1 MTGDFFLTNW
11 FLEAMRWIYSLTCAI
26 SESGFG
32 NVFLTILI
40 STILLRALT
49 IFSDIKTRKSSAK
62 MAEVQPEIQ
71 RLQKKYAND
80 PRRFQAEQTKLMKEK
95 GVSMWGSCLPMLITM
110 PLFFCFIAAFR
121 YWGYEMN
128 LRLLVDEN
136 AMELFKSFKFLWI
149 NNIWQPDNGLTPVLA
164 NGASFLATPQLSN
177 LLYLQEPGVGEKL
190 VEMGLAVTKVYQG
203 GVSYQLLSN
212 DAAIAIYDAAIQPF
226 LDVYKGY
233 NNGWFVMSIL
243 AGGTNFRE
251 LGGYEADEGKHVKW
265 GQIWRGIPT
274 CKLTGEADRAKL
286 DALGLRLILDLR
298 STEEARREPDYV
310 PDGARLVQICGLCAE
325 DGREISFAPDDIDAL
340 MKGRKE
346 TPDGSFFVQT
356 MYERMLFG
364 NKAFKELFRAL
375 EAGETPI
382 LFHCSA
388 GKDRTGVAAMLILL
402 ALGASD
408 ETICADYLQTNLC
421 RKAEIEARM
430 AAHADEIAKDPR
442 RENFHR
448 SAAGVSPEA
457 APFVLRTI
465 RAKYGNAENYL
476 EKEYGLTPA
485 RLMRL
490 RRMYLE

>member
-80 PRRFQAEQTKLMKEK
+80 PRSFQAEQTKLMKEK

-203 GVSYQLLSN
+203 GVSYQILSN
-212 DAAIAIYDAAIQPF
+212 ETAIAIYDAAIQPF

-243 AGGTNFRE
+243 AGGTNFLSAWLMTKNTPAANE
-251 LGGYEADEGKHVKW
+251 EAAKSTKW
-265 GQIWRGIPT
+265 MNYLFPIMSFIFCLNYNAAFAIYWT
-274 CKLTGEADRAKL
+274 LTSVIMIIVN
-286 DALGLRLILDLR
+286 LILNKKFPK
-298 STEEARREPDYV
+298 TEPV
-310 PDGARLVQICGLCAE
+310 KE
-325 DGREISFAPDDIDAL
+325 D
-340 MKGRKE
+340 
-346 TPDGSFFVQT
+346 
-356 MYERMLFG
+356 
-364 NKAFKELFRAL
+364 
-375 EAGETPI
+375 
-382 LFHCSA
+382 
-388 GKDRTGVAAMLILL
+388 
-402 ALGASD
+402 
-408 ETICADYLQTNLC
+408 AD
-421 RKAEIEARM
+421 K
-430 AAHADEIAKDPR
+430 
-442 RENFHR
+442 
-448 SAAGVSPEA
+448 
-457 APFVLRTI
+457 
-465 RAKYGNAENYL
+465 
-476 EKEYGLTPA
+476 
-485 RLMRL
+485 
-490 RRMYLE
+490 

>member
-149 NNIWQPDNGLTPVLA
+149 NNIWQPDNGLVPVLA

-243 AGGTNFRE
+243 AGGTNFLSAWLMTKNTPAANE
-251 LGGYEADEGKHVKW
+251 EAAKSTKW
-265 GQIWRGIPT
+265 MNYLFPVMSFIFCLNYNAAFAIYWT
-274 CKLTGEADRAKL
+274 LTSVIMIIVN
-286 DALGLRLILDLR
+286 LILNKKFPR
-298 STEEARREPDYV
+298 TEPAK
-310 PDGARLVQICGLCAE
+310 E
-325 DGREISFAPDDIDAL
+325 DA
-340 MKGRKE
+340 
-346 TPDGSFFVQT
+346 
-356 MYERMLFG
+356 
-364 NKAFKELFRAL
+364 NK
-375 EAGETPI
+375 
-382 LFHCSA
+382 
-388 GKDRTGVAAMLILL
+388 
-402 ALGASD
+402 
-408 ETICADYLQTNLC
+408 
-421 RKAEIEARM
+421 
-430 AAHADEIAKDPR
+430 
-442 RENFHR
+442 
-448 SAAGVSPEA
+448 
-457 APFVLRTI
+457 
-465 RAKYGNAENYL
+465 
-476 EKEYGLTPA
+476 
-485 RLMRL
+485 
-490 RRMYLE
+490 

>member
-32 NVFLTILI
+32 NVFLTLLI

-233 NNGWFVMSIL
+233 NNGWFIMSIL
-243 AGGTNFRE
+243 AGGTNFLSAWLMTKNTPAANE
-251 LGGYEADEGKHVKW
+251 EAAKSTKW
-265 GQIWRGIPT
+265 MNYLFPVMSFIFCLNYNAAFAIYWT
-274 CKLTGEADRAKL
+274 LTSVIMIIVN
-286 DALGLRLILDLR
+286 LILNKKFPR
-298 STEEARREPDYV
+298 TEPAK
-310 PDGARLVQICGLCAE
+310 E
-325 DGREISFAPDDIDAL
+325 D
-340 MKGRKE
+340 
-346 TPDGSFFVQT
+346 
-356 MYERMLFG
+356 
-364 NKAFKELFRAL
+364 
-375 EAGETPI
+375 
-382 LFHCSA
+382 
-388 GKDRTGVAAMLILL
+388 
-402 ALGASD
+402 
-408 ETICADYLQTNLC
+408 AD
-421 RKAEIEARM
+421 K
-430 AAHADEIAKDPR
+430 
-442 RENFHR
+442 
-448 SAAGVSPEA
+448 
-457 APFVLRTI
+457 
-465 RAKYGNAENYL
+465 
-476 EKEYGLTPA
+476 
-485 RLMRL
+485 
-490 RRMYLE
+490 

>member
-1 MTGDFFLTNW
+1 
-11 FLEAMRWIYSLTCAI
+11 MRWIYSLTCAI

-233 NNGWFVMSIL
+233 NNGWFIMSIL
-243 AGGTNFRE
+243 AGGTNFLSAWLMTKNTPAANE
-251 LGGYEADEGKHVKW
+251 EAAKSTKW
-265 GQIWRGIPT
+265 MNYLFPVMSFIFCLNYNAAFAIYWT
-274 CKLTGEADRAKL
+274 LTSVIMIIVN
-286 DALGLRLILDLR
+286 LILNKKFPR
-298 STEEARREPDYV
+298 TEPAK
-310 PDGARLVQICGLCAE
+310 E
-325 DGREISFAPDDIDAL
+325 DA
-340 MKGRKE
+340 
-346 TPDGSFFVQT
+346 
-356 MYERMLFG
+356 
-364 NKAFKELFRAL
+364 NK
-375 EAGETPI
+375 
-382 LFHCSA
+382 
-388 GKDRTGVAAMLILL
+388 
-402 ALGASD
+402 
-408 ETICADYLQTNLC
+408 
-421 RKAEIEARM
+421 
-430 AAHADEIAKDPR
+430 
-442 RENFHR
+442 
-448 SAAGVSPEA
+448 
-457 APFVLRTI
+457 
-465 RAKYGNAENYL
+465 
-476 EKEYGLTPA
+476 
-485 RLMRL
+485 
-490 RRMYLE
+490 

>member
-203 GVSYQLLSN
+203 GVSYQILSN

-233 NNGWFVMSIL
+233 NNGWFIMSIL
-243 AGGTNFRE
+243 AGGTNFLSAWLMTKNPPAANE
-251 LGGYEADEGKHVKW
+251 EAAKSTKW
-265 GQIWRGIPT
+265 MNYLFPVMSFIFCLNYNAAFAIYWT
-274 CKLTGEADRAKL
+274 LTSVIMIIVN
-286 DALGLRLILDLR
+286 LILNKKFPR
-298 STEEARREPDYV
+298 TEPAKE
-310 PDGARLVQICGLCAE
+310 GA
-325 DGREISFAPDDIDAL
+325 D
-340 MKGRKE
+340 K
-346 TPDGSFFVQT
+346 
-356 MYERMLFG
+356 
-364 NKAFKELFRAL
+364 
-375 EAGETPI
+375 
-382 LFHCSA
+382 
-388 GKDRTGVAAMLILL
+388 
-402 ALGASD
+402 
-408 ETICADYLQTNLC
+408 
-421 RKAEIEARM
+421 
-430 AAHADEIAKDPR
+430 
-442 RENFHR
+442 
-448 SAAGVSPEA
+448 
-457 APFVLRTI
+457 
-465 RAKYGNAENYL
+465 
-476 EKEYGLTPA
+476 
-485 RLMRL
+485 
-490 RRMYLE
+490 

>member
-203 GVSYQLLSN
+203 GVSYQILSN

-233 NNGWFVMSIL
+233 NNGWFIMSIL
-243 AGGTNFRE
+243 AGGTNFLSAWLMTKNTPAANE
-251 LGGYEADEGKHVKW
+251 EAAKSTKW
-265 GQIWRGIPT
+265 MNYLFPIMSFIFCLNYNAAFAIYWT
-274 CKLTGEADRAKL
+274 LTSVIMIIVN
-286 DALGLRLILDLR
+286 LIL
-298 STEEARREPDYV
+298 
-310 PDGARLVQICGLCAE
+310 
-325 DGREISFAPDDIDAL
+325 
-340 MKGRKE
+340 
-346 TPDGSFFVQT
+346 
-356 MYERMLFG
+356 
-364 NKAFKELFRAL
+364 NKKF
-375 EAGETPI
+375 
-382 LFHCSA
+382 
-388 GKDRTGVAAMLILL
+388 
-402 ALGASD
+402 
-408 ETICADYLQTNLC
+408 
-421 RKAEIEARM
+421 
-430 AAHADEIAKDPR
+430 
-442 RENFHR
+442 
-448 SAAGVSPEA
+448 
-457 APFVLRTI
+457 LRTEP
-465 RAKYGNAENYL
+465 AKEDAN
-476 EKEYGLTPA
+476 K
-485 RLMRL
+485 
-490 RRMYLE
+490 

>member
-80 PRRFQAEQTKLMKEK
+80 PRRFQTEQTKLMKEK

-212 DAAIAIYDAAIQPF
+212 ETAIAIYDAAIQPF

-233 NNGWFVMSIL
+233 NNGWFIMSIL
-243 AGGTNFRE
+243 AGGTNFLSAWLMTKNTPAANE
-251 LGGYEADEGKHVKW
+251 EAAKSTKW
-265 GQIWRGIPT
+265 MNYLFPVMSFIFCLNYNAAFAIYWT
-274 CKLTGEADRAKL
+274 LTSVIMIIVN
-286 DALGLRLILDLR
+286 LILNKKFPR
-298 STEEARREPDYV
+298 TEPAK
-310 PDGARLVQICGLCAE
+310 E
-325 DGREISFAPDDIDAL
+325 D
-340 MKGRKE
+340 
-346 TPDGSFFVQT
+346 
-356 MYERMLFG
+356 
-364 NKAFKELFRAL
+364 
-375 EAGETPI
+375 
-382 LFHCSA
+382 
-388 GKDRTGVAAMLILL
+388 
-402 ALGASD
+402 
-408 ETICADYLQTNLC
+408 AD
-421 RKAEIEARM
+421 K
-430 AAHADEIAKDPR
+430 
-442 RENFHR
+442 
-448 SAAGVSPEA
+448 
-457 APFVLRTI
+457 
-465 RAKYGNAENYL
+465 
-476 EKEYGLTPA
+476 
-485 RLMRL
+485 
-490 RRMYLE
+490 

>member
-203 GVSYQLLSN
+203 SVSYQLLSN

-233 NNGWFVMSIL
+233 NNGWFIMSIL
-243 AGGTNFRE
+243 AGGTNFLSAWLMTKNTPAANE
-251 LGGYEADEGKHVKW
+251 EAAKSTKW
-265 GQIWRGIPT
+265 MNYLFPVMSFIFCLNYNAAFAIYWT
-274 CKLTGEADRAKL
+274 LTSAIMIIVN
-286 DALGLRLILDLR
+286 LILNKKFPR
-298 STEEARREPDYV
+298 TEPAK
-310 PDGARLVQICGLCAE
+310 E
-325 DGREISFAPDDIDAL
+325 D
-340 MKGRKE
+340 
-346 TPDGSFFVQT
+346 
-356 MYERMLFG
+356 
-364 NKAFKELFRAL
+364 
-375 EAGETPI
+375 
-382 LFHCSA
+382 
-388 GKDRTGVAAMLILL
+388 
-402 ALGASD
+402 
-408 ETICADYLQTNLC
+408 AD
-421 RKAEIEARM
+421 K
-430 AAHADEIAKDPR
+430 
-442 RENFHR
+442 
-448 SAAGVSPEA
+448 
-457 APFVLRTI
+457 
-465 RAKYGNAENYL
+465 
-476 EKEYGLTPA
+476 
-485 RLMRL
+485 
-490 RRMYLE
+490 

>member
-80 PRRFQAEQTKLMKEK
+80 PRRFQAEQTKHMKEK
-95 GVSMWGSCLPMLITM
+95 GVGMWGSCLPMLIPM

-203 GVSYQLLSN
+203 GVSYQILSN

-233 NNGWFVMSIL
+233 NNGWFIMSIL
-243 AGGTNFRE
+243 AGGTNFLSAWLMTKNTPAANE
-251 LGGYEADEGKHVKW
+251 EAAKSTKW
-265 GQIWRGIPT
+265 MNYLFPVMSFIFCLNYNAAFAIYWT
-274 CKLTGEADRAKL
+274 LTSVIMIIVN
-286 DALGLRLILDLR
+286 LILNKKFPR
-298 STEEARREPDYV
+298 TEPAK
-310 PDGARLVQICGLCAE
+310 E
-325 DGREISFAPDDIDAL
+325 DA
-340 MKGRKE
+340 
-346 TPDGSFFVQT
+346 
-356 MYERMLFG
+356 
-364 NKAFKELFRAL
+364 NK
-375 EAGETPI
+375 
-382 LFHCSA
+382 
-388 GKDRTGVAAMLILL
+388 
-402 ALGASD
+402 
-408 ETICADYLQTNLC
+408 
-421 RKAEIEARM
+421 
-430 AAHADEIAKDPR
+430 
-442 RENFHR
+442 
-448 SAAGVSPEA
+448 
-457 APFVLRTI
+457 
-465 RAKYGNAENYL
+465 
-476 EKEYGLTPA
+476 
-485 RLMRL
+485 
-490 RRMYLE
+490 

>member
-190 VEMGLAVTKVYQG
+190 VEMGLVVTKVYQG
-203 GVSYQLLSN
+203 GVSYQILSN
-212 DAAIAIYDAAIQPF
+212 ETAIAIYDAAIQPF

-243 AGGTNFRE
+243 AGGTNFLSAWLMTKNTPAANE
-251 LGGYEADEGKHVKW
+251 EAAKSTKW
-265 GQIWRGIPT
+265 MNYLFPIMSFIFCLNYNAAFAIYWT
-274 CKLTGEADRAKL
+274 LTSVIMIIVN
-286 DALGLRLILDLR
+286 LILNKKFPK
-298 STEEARREPDYV
+298 TEPV
-310 PDGARLVQICGLCAE
+310 KE
-325 DGREISFAPDDIDAL
+325 D
-340 MKGRKE
+340 
-346 TPDGSFFVQT
+346 
-356 MYERMLFG
+356 
-364 NKAFKELFRAL
+364 
-375 EAGETPI
+375 
-382 LFHCSA
+382 
-388 GKDRTGVAAMLILL
+388 
-402 ALGASD
+402 
-408 ETICADYLQTNLC
+408 AD
-421 RKAEIEARM
+421 K
-430 AAHADEIAKDPR
+430 
-442 RENFHR
+442 
-448 SAAGVSPEA
+448 
-457 APFVLRTI
+457 
-465 RAKYGNAENYL
+465 
-476 EKEYGLTPA
+476 
-485 RLMRL
+485 
-490 RRMYLE
+490 

>member
-11 FLEAMRWIYSLTCAI
+11 FLEAMRWIYSLTCSI
-26 SESGFG
+26 SASGFG

-164 NGASFLATPQLSN
+164 NGASFLATPNLSN

-233 NNGWFVMSIL
+233 NNGWFILSIL
-243 AGGTNFRE
+243 AGGTNFLSAWLMTKNTPAANE
-251 LGGYEADEGKHVKW
+251 EAAKSTKW
-265 GQIWRGIPT
+265 MNYLFPIMSFIFCLNYNAAFAIYWT
-274 CKLTGEADRAKL
+274 LTSVIMIIVN
-286 DALGLRLILDLR
+286 LILNKKFPR
-298 STEEARREPDYV
+298 TEPAKE
-310 PDGARLVQICGLCAE
+310 GA
-325 DGREISFAPDDIDAL
+325 D
-340 MKGRKE
+340 K
-346 TPDGSFFVQT
+346 
-356 MYERMLFG
+356 
-364 NKAFKELFRAL
+364 
-375 EAGETPI
+375 
-382 LFHCSA
+382 
-388 GKDRTGVAAMLILL
+388 
-402 ALGASD
+402 
-408 ETICADYLQTNLC
+408 
-421 RKAEIEARM
+421 
-430 AAHADEIAKDPR
+430 
-442 RENFHR
+442 
-448 SAAGVSPEA
+448 
-457 APFVLRTI
+457 
-465 RAKYGNAENYL
+465 
-476 EKEYGLTPA
+476 
-485 RLMRL
+485 
-490 RRMYLE
+490 

>member
-149 NNIWQPDNGLTPVLA
+149 NNIWQPDNGLVPVLA

-203 GVSYQLLSN
+203 GVSYQILSN

-233 NNGWFVMSIL
+233 NNGWFIMSIL
-243 AGGTNFRE
+243 AGGTNFLSAWLMTKNTPAANE
-251 LGGYEADEGKHVKW
+251 EAAKSTKW
-265 GQIWRGIPT
+265 MNYLFPIMSFIFCLNYNAAFAIYWT
-274 CKLTGEADRAKL
+274 LTSVIMIIVN
-286 DALGLRLILDLR
+286 LILNKKFPR
-298 STEEARREPDYV
+298 TEPAK
-310 PDGARLVQICGLCAE
+310 E
-325 DGREISFAPDDIDAL
+325 D
-340 MKGRKE
+340 
-346 TPDGSFFVQT
+346 
-356 MYERMLFG
+356 
-364 NKAFKELFRAL
+364 
-375 EAGETPI
+375 
-382 LFHCSA
+382 
-388 GKDRTGVAAMLILL
+388 
-402 ALGASD
+402 
-408 ETICADYLQTNLC
+408 AD
-421 RKAEIEARM
+421 K
-430 AAHADEIAKDPR
+430 
-442 RENFHR
+442 
-448 SAAGVSPEA
+448 
-457 APFVLRTI
+457 
-465 RAKYGNAENYL
+465 
-476 EKEYGLTPA
+476 
-485 RLMRL
+485 
-490 RRMYLE
+490 

>member
-212 DAAIAIYDAAIQPF
+212 ETAIAIYDAAIQPF

-233 NNGWFVMSIL
+233 NNGWVIMSIL
-243 AGGTNFRE
+243 AGGTNFLSAWLMTKNTPAANE
-251 LGGYEADEGKHVKW
+251 EAAKSTKW
-265 GQIWRGIPT
+265 MNYLFPVMSFIFCLNYNAAFAIYWT
-274 CKLTGEADRAKL
+274 LTSVIMIIVN
-286 DALGLRLILDLR
+286 LILNKKFPR
-298 STEEARREPDYV
+298 TEPAK
-310 PDGARLVQICGLCAE
+310 E
-325 DGREISFAPDDIDAL
+325 D
-340 MKGRKE
+340 
-346 TPDGSFFVQT
+346 
-356 MYERMLFG
+356 
-364 NKAFKELFRAL
+364 
-375 EAGETPI
+375 
-382 LFHCSA
+382 
-388 GKDRTGVAAMLILL
+388 
-402 ALGASD
+402 
-408 ETICADYLQTNLC
+408 AD
-421 RKAEIEARM
+421 K
-430 AAHADEIAKDPR
+430 
-442 RENFHR
+442 
-448 SAAGVSPEA
+448 
-457 APFVLRTI
+457 
-465 RAKYGNAENYL
+465 
-476 EKEYGLTPA
+476 
-485 RLMRL
+485 
-490 RRMYLE
+490 

>member
-177 LLYLQEPGVGEKL
+177 LLYLQETGVGEKL

-203 GVSYQLLSN
+203 GVSYQILSN
-212 DAAIAIYDAAIQPF
+212 ETAIAIYDAAIQPF

-243 AGGTNFRE
+243 AGGTNFLSAWLMTKNTPAANE
-251 LGGYEADEGKHVKW
+251 EAAKSTKW
-265 GQIWRGIPT
+265 MNYLFPIMSFIFCLNYNAAFAIYWT
-274 CKLTGEADRAKL
+274 LTSVIMIIVN
-286 DALGLRLILDLR
+286 LILNKKFPK
-298 STEEARREPDYV
+298 TEPV
-310 PDGARLVQICGLCAE
+310 KE
-325 DGREISFAPDDIDAL
+325 D
-340 MKGRKE
+340 
-346 TPDGSFFVQT
+346 
-356 MYERMLFG
+356 
-364 NKAFKELFRAL
+364 
-375 EAGETPI
+375 
-382 LFHCSA
+382 
-388 GKDRTGVAAMLILL
+388 
-402 ALGASD
+402 
-408 ETICADYLQTNLC
+408 AD
-421 RKAEIEARM
+421 K
-430 AAHADEIAKDPR
+430 
-442 RENFHR
+442 
-448 SAAGVSPEA
+448 
-457 APFVLRTI
+457 
-465 RAKYGNAENYL
+465 
-476 EKEYGLTPA
+476 
-485 RLMRL
+485 
-490 RRMYLE
+490 

>member
-233 NNGWFVMSIL
+233 NNGWFIMSIL
-243 AGGTNFRE
+243 AGGTNFLSAWLMTKNTPAANE
-251 LGGYEADEGKHVKW
+251 EAAKSTKW
-265 GQIWRGIPT
+265 MNYNAAFAIYWT
-274 CKLTGEADRAKL
+274 LTSVIMIIVN
-286 DALGLRLILDLR
+286 LILNKKFPR
-298 STEEARREPDYV
+298 TEPAK
-310 PDGARLVQICGLCAE
+310 E
-325 DGREISFAPDDIDAL
+325 DA
-340 MKGRKE
+340 
-346 TPDGSFFVQT
+346 
-356 MYERMLFG
+356 
-364 NKAFKELFRAL
+364 NK
-375 EAGETPI
+375 
-382 LFHCSA
+382 
-388 GKDRTGVAAMLILL
+388 
-402 ALGASD
+402 
-408 ETICADYLQTNLC
+408 
-421 RKAEIEARM
+421 
-430 AAHADEIAKDPR
+430 
-442 RENFHR
+442 
-448 SAAGVSPEA
+448 
-457 APFVLRTI
+457 
-465 RAKYGNAENYL
+465 
-476 EKEYGLTPA
+476 
-485 RLMRL
+485 
-490 RRMYLE
+490 

>member
-11 FLEAMRWIYSLTCAI
+11 FLETMRWIYSLTCAI

-203 GVSYQLLSN
+203 GVSYQILSN
-212 DAAIAIYDAAIQPF
+212 ETAIAIYDAAIQPF

-243 AGGTNFRE
+243 AGGTNFLSAWLMTKNTPAANE
-251 LGGYEADEGKHVKW
+251 EAAKSTKW
-265 GQIWRGIPT
+265 MNYLFPIMSFIFCLNYNAAFAIYWT
-274 CKLTGEADRAKL
+274 LTSVIMIIVN
-286 DALGLRLILDLR
+286 LILNKKFPK
-298 STEEARREPDYV
+298 TEPV
-310 PDGARLVQICGLCAE
+310 KE
-325 DGREISFAPDDIDAL
+325 D
-340 MKGRKE
+340 
-346 TPDGSFFVQT
+346 
-356 MYERMLFG
+356 
-364 NKAFKELFRAL
+364 
-375 EAGETPI
+375 
-382 LFHCSA
+382 
-388 GKDRTGVAAMLILL
+388 
-402 ALGASD
+402 
-408 ETICADYLQTNLC
+408 AD
-421 RKAEIEARM
+421 K
-430 AAHADEIAKDPR
+430 
-442 RENFHR
+442 
-448 SAAGVSPEA
+448 
-457 APFVLRTI
+457 
-465 RAKYGNAENYL
+465 
-476 EKEYGLTPA
+476 
-485 RLMRL
+485 
-490 RRMYLE
+490 

>member
-62 MAEVQPEIQ
+62 MAEVQPEIK

-212 DAAIAIYDAAIQPF
+212 ETAIAIYDAAIQPF

-233 NNGWFVMSIL
+233 NNGWFIMSIL
-243 AGGTNFRE
+243 AGGTNFLSAWLMTKNTPAANE
-251 LGGYEADEGKHVKW
+251 EAAKSTKW
-265 GQIWRGIPT
+265 MNYLFPVMSFIFCLNYNAAFAIYWT
-274 CKLTGEADRAKL
+274 LTSVIMIIVN
-286 DALGLRLILDLR
+286 LILNKKFPR
-298 STEEARREPDYV
+298 TEPAK
-310 PDGARLVQICGLCAE
+310 E
-325 DGREISFAPDDIDAL
+325 D
-340 MKGRKE
+340 
-346 TPDGSFFVQT
+346 
-356 MYERMLFG
+356 
-364 NKAFKELFRAL
+364 
-375 EAGETPI
+375 
-382 LFHCSA
+382 
-388 GKDRTGVAAMLILL
+388 
-402 ALGASD
+402 
-408 ETICADYLQTNLC
+408 AD
-421 RKAEIEARM
+421 K
-430 AAHADEIAKDPR
+430 
-442 RENFHR
+442 
-448 SAAGVSPEA
+448 
-457 APFVLRTI
+457 
-465 RAKYGNAENYL
+465 
-476 EKEYGLTPA
+476 
-485 RLMRL
+485 
-490 RRMYLE
+490 

>member
-177 LLYLQEPGVGEKL
+177 LLYLNEPGVGEKL

-212 DAAIAIYDAAIQPF
+212 ETAIAIYDAAIQPF

-233 NNGWFVMSIL
+233 NNGWFIMSIL
-243 AGGTNFRE
+243 AGGTNFLSAWLMTKNTPAANE
-251 LGGYEADEGKHVKW
+251 EAAKSTKW
-265 GQIWRGIPT
+265 MNYLFPVMSFIFCLNYNAAFAIYWT
-274 CKLTGEADRAKL
+274 LTSVIMIIVN
-286 DALGLRLILDLR
+286 LILNKKFPR
-298 STEEARREPDYV
+298 TEPAK
-310 PDGARLVQICGLCAE
+310 E
-325 DGREISFAPDDIDAL
+325 D
-340 MKGRKE
+340 
-346 TPDGSFFVQT
+346 
-356 MYERMLFG
+356 
-364 NKAFKELFRAL
+364 
-375 EAGETPI
+375 
-382 LFHCSA
+382 
-388 GKDRTGVAAMLILL
+388 
-402 ALGASD
+402 
-408 ETICADYLQTNLC
+408 AD
-421 RKAEIEARM
+421 K
-430 AAHADEIAKDPR
+430 
-442 RENFHR
+442 
-448 SAAGVSPEA
+448 
-457 APFVLRTI
+457 
-465 RAKYGNAENYL
+465 
-476 EKEYGLTPA
+476 
-485 RLMRL
+485 
-490 RRMYLE
+490 

>member
-243 AGGTNFRE
+243 AGGTNFLSAWLMTKNTPAANE
-251 LGGYEADEGKHVKW
+251 EAAKSTKW
-265 GQIWRGIPT
+265 MNYLFPVMSFIFCLNYNAAFAIYWT
-274 CKLTGEADRAKL
+274 LTSVIMIIVN
-286 DALGLRLILDLR
+286 LILNKKFPR
-298 STEEARREPDYV
+298 TEPAKED
-310 PDGARLVQICGLCAE
+310 AE
-325 DGREISFAPDDIDAL
+325 
-340 MKGRKE
+340 K
-346 TPDGSFFVQT
+346 
-356 MYERMLFG
+356 
-364 NKAFKELFRAL
+364 
-375 EAGETPI
+375 
-382 LFHCSA
+382 
-388 GKDRTGVAAMLILL
+388 
-402 ALGASD
+402 
-408 ETICADYLQTNLC
+408 
-421 RKAEIEARM
+421 
-430 AAHADEIAKDPR
+430 
-442 RENFHR
+442 
-448 SAAGVSPEA
+448 
-457 APFVLRTI
+457 
-465 RAKYGNAENYL
+465 
-476 EKEYGLTPA
+476 
-485 RLMRL
+485 
-490 RRMYLE
+490 

>member
-11 FLEAMRWIYSLTCAI
+11 FLEAMSWIYSLTCAI

-233 NNGWFVMSIL
+233 NNGWFIMSIL
-243 AGGTNFRE
+243 AGGSNF
-251 LGGYEADEGKHVKW
+251 LSAWLMTK
-265 GQIWRGIPT
+265 
-274 CKLTGEADRAKL
+274 
-286 DALGLRLILDLR
+286 
-298 STEEARREPDYV
+298 STP
-310 PDGARLVQICGLCAE
+310 
-325 DGREISFAPDDIDAL
+325 
-340 MKGRKE
+340 
-346 TPDGSFFVQT
+346 
-356 MYERMLFG
+356 
-364 NKAFKELFRAL
+364 
-375 EAGETPI
+375 
-382 LFHCSA
+382 
-388 GKDRTGVAAMLILL
+388 AAN
-402 ALGASD
+402 A
-408 ETICADYLQTNLC
+408 
-421 RKAEIEARM
+421 
-430 AAHADEIAKDPR
+430 
-442 RENFHR
+442 
-448 SAAGVSPEA
+448 EA
-457 APFVLRTI
+457 AKST
-465 RAKYGNAENYL
+465 KWMNYL
-476 EKEYGLTPA
+476 FPIMSFIFCLNYNAAFAIYWTLTSLIMILVNVILNKKFP
-485 RLMRL
+485 RTPQIQ
-490 RRMYLE
+490 EETK

>member
-128 LRLLVDEN
+128 LRLLVDEH
-136 AMELFKSFKFLWI
+136 AMELVKSFKFLWI

-233 NNGWFVMSIL
+233 NNGWFIMSIL
-243 AGGTNFRE
+243 AGGTNFLSAWLMTKNTPAANE
-251 LGGYEADEGKHVKW
+251 EAAKSTKW
-265 GQIWRGIPT
+265 MNYLFPVMSFIFCLNYNAAFAIYWT
-274 CKLTGEADRAKL
+274 LTSVIMIIVN
-286 DALGLRLILDLR
+286 LILNKKFPR
-298 STEEARREPDYV
+298 TEPAK
-310 PDGARLVQICGLCAE
+310 E
-325 DGREISFAPDDIDAL
+325 D
-340 MKGRKE
+340 
-346 TPDGSFFVQT
+346 
-356 MYERMLFG
+356 
-364 NKAFKELFRAL
+364 
-375 EAGETPI
+375 
-382 LFHCSA
+382 
-388 GKDRTGVAAMLILL
+388 
-402 ALGASD
+402 
-408 ETICADYLQTNLC
+408 AD
-421 RKAEIEARM
+421 K
-430 AAHADEIAKDPR
+430 
-442 RENFHR
+442 
-448 SAAGVSPEA
+448 
-457 APFVLRTI
+457 
-465 RAKYGNAENYL
+465 
-476 EKEYGLTPA
+476 
-485 RLMRL
+485 
-490 RRMYLE
+490 

>member
-1 MTGDFFLTNW
+1 MTGDFFFTNW

-203 GVSYQLLSN
+203 GVSYQILSN

-233 NNGWFVMSIL
+233 NNGWFIMSIL
-243 AGGTNFRE
+243 AGGTNFLSAWLMTKNTPAANE
-251 LGGYEADEGKHVKW
+251 EAAKSTKW
-265 GQIWRGIPT
+265 MNYLFPVMSFIFCLNYNAAFAIYWT
-274 CKLTGEADRAKL
+274 LTSVIMIIVN
-286 DALGLRLILDLR
+286 LILNKKFPR
-298 STEEARREPDYV
+298 TEPAK
-310 PDGARLVQICGLCAE
+310 E
-325 DGREISFAPDDIDAL
+325 DA
-340 MKGRKE
+340 
-346 TPDGSFFVQT
+346 
-356 MYERMLFG
+356 
-364 NKAFKELFRAL
+364 NK
-375 EAGETPI
+375 
-382 LFHCSA
+382 
-388 GKDRTGVAAMLILL
+388 
-402 ALGASD
+402 
-408 ETICADYLQTNLC
+408 
-421 RKAEIEARM
+421 
-430 AAHADEIAKDPR
+430 
-442 RENFHR
+442 
-448 SAAGVSPEA
+448 
-457 APFVLRTI
+457 
-465 RAKYGNAENYL
+465 
-476 EKEYGLTPA
+476 
-485 RLMRL
+485 
-490 RRMYLE
+490 

>member
-233 NNGWFVMSIL
+233 NNGWFIMSIL
-243 AGGTNFRE
+243 AGGTNFLSAWLMTKNTPAANE
-251 LGGYEADEGKHVKW
+251 EAAKSTKW
-265 GQIWRGIPT
+265 MNYLFPIMSFIFCLNYNAAFAIYWT
-274 CKLTGEADRAKL
+274 LTSVIMIIVN
-286 DALGLRLILDLR
+286 LILNKKFPR
-298 STEEARREPDYV
+298 TEPV
-310 PDGARLVQICGLCAE
+310 KE
-325 DGREISFAPDDIDAL
+325 DA
-340 MKGRKE
+340 
-346 TPDGSFFVQT
+346 
-356 MYERMLFG
+356 
-364 NKAFKELFRAL
+364 NK
-375 EAGETPI
+375 
-382 LFHCSA
+382 
-388 GKDRTGVAAMLILL
+388 
-402 ALGASD
+402 
-408 ETICADYLQTNLC
+408 
-421 RKAEIEARM
+421 
-430 AAHADEIAKDPR
+430 
-442 RENFHR
+442 
-448 SAAGVSPEA
+448 
-457 APFVLRTI
+457 
-465 RAKYGNAENYL
+465 
-476 EKEYGLTPA
+476 
-485 RLMRL
+485 
-490 RRMYLE
+490 

>member
-1 MTGDFFLTNW
+1 MTNW

-233 NNGWFVMSIL
+233 NNGWFIMSIL
-243 AGGTNFRE
+243 AGGTNFLSAWLMTKNTPAANE
-251 LGGYEADEGKHVKW
+251 EAAKSTKW
-265 GQIWRGIPT
+265 MNYLFPVMSFIFCLNYNAAFAIYWT
-274 CKLTGEADRAKL
+274 LTSVIMIIVN
-286 DALGLRLILDLR
+286 LILNKKFPR
-298 STEEARREPDYV
+298 TEPAK
-310 PDGARLVQICGLCAE
+310 E
-325 DGREISFAPDDIDAL
+325 D
-340 MKGRKE
+340 
-346 TPDGSFFVQT
+346 
-356 MYERMLFG
+356 
-364 NKAFKELFRAL
+364 
-375 EAGETPI
+375 
-382 LFHCSA
+382 
-388 GKDRTGVAAMLILL
+388 
-402 ALGASD
+402 
-408 ETICADYLQTNLC
+408 AD
-421 RKAEIEARM
+421 K
-430 AAHADEIAKDPR
+430 
-442 RENFHR
+442 
-448 SAAGVSPEA
+448 
-457 APFVLRTI
+457 
-465 RAKYGNAENYL
+465 
-476 EKEYGLTPA
+476 
-485 RLMRL
+485 
-490 RRMYLE
+490 

>member
-62 MAEVQPEIQ
+62 MAEVKPEIQ

-233 NNGWFVMSIL
+233 NNGWFIMSIL
-243 AGGTNFRE
+243 AGGTNFLSAWLMTKNTPAANE
-251 LGGYEADEGKHVKW
+251 EAAKSTKW
-265 GQIWRGIPT
+265 MNYLFPIMSFIFCLNYNAAFAIYWT
-274 CKLTGEADRAKL
+274 LTSVIMIIVN
-286 DALGLRLILDLR
+286 LILNKKFPR
-298 STEEARREPDYV
+298 TEPAK
-310 PDGARLVQICGLCAE
+310 E
-325 DGREISFAPDDIDAL
+325 DA
-340 MKGRKE
+340 
-346 TPDGSFFVQT
+346 
-356 MYERMLFG
+356 
-364 NKAFKELFRAL
+364 NK
-375 EAGETPI
+375 
-382 LFHCSA
+382 
-388 GKDRTGVAAMLILL
+388 
-402 ALGASD
+402 
-408 ETICADYLQTNLC
+408 
-421 RKAEIEARM
+421 
-430 AAHADEIAKDPR
+430 
-442 RENFHR
+442 
-448 SAAGVSPEA
+448 
-457 APFVLRTI
+457 
-465 RAKYGNAENYL
+465 
-476 EKEYGLTPA
+476 
-485 RLMRL
+485 
-490 RRMYLE
+490 

>member
-203 GVSYQLLSN
+203 GVSYQILSN
-212 DAAIAIYDAAIQPF
+212 ETAIAIYDAAIQPF

-243 AGGTNFRE
+243 AGGTNFLSAWLMTKNTPAANE
-251 LGGYEADEGKHVKW
+251 EAAKSTKW
-265 GQIWRGIPT
+265 MNYLFPIMSFIFCLNYNAAFAIYWTMTSVIMIIVN
-274 CKLTGEADRAKL
+274 
-286 DALGLRLILDLR
+286 LILNKKFPK
-298 STEEARREPDYV
+298 TEPV
-310 PDGARLVQICGLCAE
+310 KE
-325 DGREISFAPDDIDAL
+325 D
-340 MKGRKE
+340 
-346 TPDGSFFVQT
+346 
-356 MYERMLFG
+356 
-364 NKAFKELFRAL
+364 
-375 EAGETPI
+375 
-382 LFHCSA
+382 
-388 GKDRTGVAAMLILL
+388 
-402 ALGASD
+402 
-408 ETICADYLQTNLC
+408 AD
-421 RKAEIEARM
+421 K
-430 AAHADEIAKDPR
+430 
-442 RENFHR
+442 
-448 SAAGVSPEA
+448 
-457 APFVLRTI
+457 
-465 RAKYGNAENYL
+465 
-476 EKEYGLTPA
+476 
-485 RLMRL
+485 
-490 RRMYLE
+490 

>member
-32 NVFLTILI
+32 SVFLTILI

-233 NNGWFVMSIL
+233 NNGWFIMSIL
-243 AGGTNFRE
+243 AGGTNFLSAWLMTKNTPAANE
-251 LGGYEADEGKHVKW
+251 EAAKSTKW
-265 GQIWRGIPT
+265 MNYLFPVMSFIFCLNYNAAFAIYWT
-274 CKLTGEADRAKL
+274 LTSVIMIIVN
-286 DALGLRLILDLR
+286 LILNKKFPR
-298 STEEARREPDYV
+298 TEPAK
-310 PDGARLVQICGLCAE
+310 E
-325 DGREISFAPDDIDAL
+325 DA
-340 MKGRKE
+340 
-346 TPDGSFFVQT
+346 
-356 MYERMLFG
+356 
-364 NKAFKELFRAL
+364 NK
-375 EAGETPI
+375 
-382 LFHCSA
+382 
-388 GKDRTGVAAMLILL
+388 
-402 ALGASD
+402 
-408 ETICADYLQTNLC
+408 
-421 RKAEIEARM
+421 
-430 AAHADEIAKDPR
+430 
-442 RENFHR
+442 
-448 SAAGVSPEA
+448 
-457 APFVLRTI
+457 
-465 RAKYGNAENYL
+465 
-476 EKEYGLTPA
+476 
-485 RLMRL
+485 
-490 RRMYLE
+490 

>member
-212 DAAIAIYDAAIQPF
+212 ETAIAIYDAAIQPF

-243 AGGTNFRE
+243 AGGTNFLSAWLMTKNTPAANE
-251 LGGYEADEGKHVKW
+251 EAAKSTKW
-265 GQIWRGIPT
+265 MNYLFPIMSFIFCLNYNAAFAIYWT
-274 CKLTGEADRAKL
+274 LTSVIMIIVN
-286 DALGLRLILDLR
+286 LILNKKFPR
-298 STEEARREPDYV
+298 TEPAK
-310 PDGARLVQICGLCAE
+310 E
-325 DGREISFAPDDIDAL
+325 D
-340 MKGRKE
+340 
-346 TPDGSFFVQT
+346 
-356 MYERMLFG
+356 
-364 NKAFKELFRAL
+364 
-375 EAGETPI
+375 
-382 LFHCSA
+382 
-388 GKDRTGVAAMLILL
+388 
-402 ALGASD
+402 
-408 ETICADYLQTNLC
+408 AD
-421 RKAEIEARM
+421 K
-430 AAHADEIAKDPR
+430 
-442 RENFHR
+442 
-448 SAAGVSPEA
+448 
-457 APFVLRTI
+457 
-465 RAKYGNAENYL
+465 
-476 EKEYGLTPA
+476 
-485 RLMRL
+485 
-490 RRMYLE
+490 

>member
-1 MTGDFFLTNW
+1 LTGDFFLTNW

-212 DAAIAIYDAAIQPF
+212 ETAIAIYDAAIQPF

-233 NNGWFVMSIL
+233 NNGWFIMSIL
-243 AGGTNFRE
+243 AGGTNFLSAWLMTKNTPAANE
-251 LGGYEADEGKHVKW
+251 EAAKSTKW
-265 GQIWRGIPT
+265 MNYLFPVMSFIFCLNYNAAFAIYWT
-274 CKLTGEADRAKL
+274 LTSVIMIIVN
-286 DALGLRLILDLR
+286 LILNKKFPR
-298 STEEARREPDYV
+298 TEPAK
-310 PDGARLVQICGLCAE
+310 E
-325 DGREISFAPDDIDAL
+325 D
-340 MKGRKE
+340 
-346 TPDGSFFVQT
+346 
-356 MYERMLFG
+356 
-364 NKAFKELFRAL
+364 
-375 EAGETPI
+375 
-382 LFHCSA
+382 
-388 GKDRTGVAAMLILL
+388 
-402 ALGASD
+402 
-408 ETICADYLQTNLC
+408 AD
-421 RKAEIEARM
+421 K
-430 AAHADEIAKDPR
+430 
-442 RENFHR
+442 
-448 SAAGVSPEA
+448 
-457 APFVLRTI
+457 
-465 RAKYGNAENYL
+465 
-476 EKEYGLTPA
+476 
-485 RLMRL
+485 
-490 RRMYLE
+490 

>member
-95 GVSMWGSCLPMLITM
+95 GVSVWGSCLPMLITM

-128 LRLLVDEN
+128 IR
-136 AMELFKSFKFLWI
+136 LFKSFKFLWI

-203 GVSYQLLSN
+203 GVSYQILSN

-233 NNGWFVMSIL
+233 NNGWFIMSIL
-243 AGGTNFRE
+243 AGGTNFLSAWLMTKNTPAANE
-251 LGGYEADEGKHVKW
+251 EAAKSTKW
-265 GQIWRGIPT
+265 MNYLFPVMSFIFCLNYNAAFAIYWT
-274 CKLTGEADRAKL
+274 LTSVIMIIVN
-286 DALGLRLILDLR
+286 LILNKKFPR
-298 STEEARREPDYV
+298 TEPAK
-310 PDGARLVQICGLCAE
+310 E
-325 DGREISFAPDDIDAL
+325 DA
-340 MKGRKE
+340 
-346 TPDGSFFVQT
+346 
-356 MYERMLFG
+356 
-364 NKAFKELFRAL
+364 NK
-375 EAGETPI
+375 
-382 LFHCSA
+382 
-388 GKDRTGVAAMLILL
+388 
-402 ALGASD
+402 
-408 ETICADYLQTNLC
+408 
-421 RKAEIEARM
+421 
-430 AAHADEIAKDPR
+430 
-442 RENFHR
+442 
-448 SAAGVSPEA
+448 
-457 APFVLRTI
+457 
-465 RAKYGNAENYL
+465 
-476 EKEYGLTPA
+476 
-485 RLMRL
+485 
-490 RRMYLE
+490 

>member
-212 DAAIAIYDAAIQPF
+212 ETAIAIYDAAIQPF

-233 NNGWFVMSIL
+233 NNGWFIMSIL
-243 AGGTNFRE
+243 AGGTNFLSAWLMTKNTPAANE
-251 LGGYEADEGKHVKW
+251 EAAKSTKW
-265 GQIWRGIPT
+265 MNYLFPIMSFIFCLNYNAAFAIYWT
-274 CKLTGEADRAKL
+274 LTSVIMIIVN
-286 DALGLRLILDLR
+286 LILNKKF
-298 STEEARREPDYV
+298 P
-310 PDGARLVQICGLCAE
+310 
-325 DGREISFAPDDIDAL
+325 
-340 MKGRKE
+340 RKE
-346 TPDGSFFVQT
+346 P
-356 MYERMLFG
+356 
-364 NKAFKELFRAL
+364 AKE
-375 EAGETPI
+375 
-382 LFHCSA
+382 
-388 GKDRTGVAAMLILL
+388 D
-402 ALGASD
+402 
-408 ETICADYLQTNLC
+408 AD
-421 RKAEIEARM
+421 K
-430 AAHADEIAKDPR
+430 
-442 RENFHR
+442 
-448 SAAGVSPEA
+448 
-457 APFVLRTI
+457 
-465 RAKYGNAENYL
+465 
-476 EKEYGLTPA
+476 
-485 RLMRL
+485 
-490 RRMYLE
+490 

>member
-203 GVSYQLLSN
+203 GVSYQILSN
-212 DAAIAIYDAAIQPF
+212 ETAIAIYDAAIQPF

-243 AGGTNFRE
+243 AGGTNFLSAWLMTKNTPAANE
-251 LGGYEADEGKHVKW
+251 EAAKSTKW
-265 GQIWRGIPT
+265 MNYLFPIMSFIFCLNYNAAFAIYWT
-274 CKLTGEADRAKL
+274 LTSVIMIIVN
-286 DALGLRLILDLR
+286 LILNKKFPK
-298 STEEARREPDYV
+298 TEPV
-310 PDGARLVQICGLCAE
+310 KE
-325 DGREISFAPDDIDAL
+325 DDD
-340 MKGRKE
+340 K
-346 TPDGSFFVQT
+346 
-356 MYERMLFG
+356 
-364 NKAFKELFRAL
+364 
-375 EAGETPI
+375 
-382 LFHCSA
+382 
-388 GKDRTGVAAMLILL
+388 
-402 ALGASD
+402 
-408 ETICADYLQTNLC
+408 
-421 RKAEIEARM
+421 
-430 AAHADEIAKDPR
+430 
-442 RENFHR
+442 
-448 SAAGVSPEA
+448 
-457 APFVLRTI
+457 
-465 RAKYGNAENYL
+465 
-476 EKEYGLTPA
+476 
-485 RLMRL
+485 
-490 RRMYLE
+490 

>member
-11 FLEAMRWIYSLTCAI
+11 FLEAMHWIYSLTCAI

-233 NNGWFVMSIL
+233 NNGWFIMSIL
-243 AGGTNFRE
+243 AGGTNFLSAWLMTNNTPAANE
-251 LGGYEADEGKHVKW
+251 EAAKSTKW
-265 GQIWRGIPT
+265 MNYLFPVMSFIFCLNYNAAFAIYWT
-274 CKLTGEADRAKL
+274 LTSVIMIIVN
-286 DALGLRLILDLR
+286 LILNKKFPR
-298 STEEARREPDYV
+298 TEPAK
-310 PDGARLVQICGLCAE
+310 E
-325 DGREISFAPDDIDAL
+325 DA
-340 MKGRKE
+340 
-346 TPDGSFFVQT
+346 
-356 MYERMLFG
+356 
-364 NKAFKELFRAL
+364 NK
-375 EAGETPI
+375 
-382 LFHCSA
+382 
-388 GKDRTGVAAMLILL
+388 
-402 ALGASD
+402 
-408 ETICADYLQTNLC
+408 
-421 RKAEIEARM
+421 
-430 AAHADEIAKDPR
+430 
-442 RENFHR
+442 
-448 SAAGVSPEA
+448 
-457 APFVLRTI
+457 
-465 RAKYGNAENYL
+465 
-476 EKEYGLTPA
+476 
-485 RLMRL
+485 
-490 RRMYLE
+490 

>member
-164 NGASFLATPQLSN
+164 NSASFLATPQLSN

-212 DAAIAIYDAAIQPF
+212 ETAIAIYDAAIQPF

-233 NNGWFVMSIL
+233 NNGWFIMSIL
-243 AGGTNFRE
+243 AGGTNFLSAWLMTKNTPAANE
-251 LGGYEADEGKHVKW
+251 EAAKSTKW
-265 GQIWRGIPT
+265 MNYLFPVMSFIFCLNYNAAFAIYWT
-274 CKLTGEADRAKL
+274 LTSVIMIIVN
-286 DALGLRLILDLR
+286 LILNKKFPR
-298 STEEARREPDYV
+298 TEPAK
-310 PDGARLVQICGLCAE
+310 E
-325 DGREISFAPDDIDAL
+325 D
-340 MKGRKE
+340 
-346 TPDGSFFVQT
+346 
-356 MYERMLFG
+356 
-364 NKAFKELFRAL
+364 
-375 EAGETPI
+375 
-382 LFHCSA
+382 
-388 GKDRTGVAAMLILL
+388 
-402 ALGASD
+402 
-408 ETICADYLQTNLC
+408 AD
-421 RKAEIEARM
+421 K
-430 AAHADEIAKDPR
+430 
-442 RENFHR
+442 
-448 SAAGVSPEA
+448 
-457 APFVLRTI
+457 
-465 RAKYGNAENYL
+465 
-476 EKEYGLTPA
+476 
-485 RLMRL
+485 
-490 RRMYLE
+490 

>member
-177 LLYLQEPGVGEKL
+177 LLYLNEPGVGEKL

-243 AGGTNFRE
+243 AGGTNFLSAWLMTKNTPAANE
-251 LGGYEADEGKHVKW
+251 EAAKSTKW
-265 GQIWRGIPT
+265 MNYLFPIMSFIFCLNYNAAFAIYWT
-274 CKLTGEADRAKL
+274 LTSVIMIIVN
-286 DALGLRLILDLR
+286 LILNKKFPR
-298 STEEARREPDYV
+298 TEPAKE
-310 PDGARLVQICGLCAE
+310 GA
-325 DGREISFAPDDIDAL
+325 D
-340 MKGRKE
+340 K
-346 TPDGSFFVQT
+346 
-356 MYERMLFG
+356 
-364 NKAFKELFRAL
+364 
-375 EAGETPI
+375 
-382 LFHCSA
+382 
-388 GKDRTGVAAMLILL
+388 
-402 ALGASD
+402 
-408 ETICADYLQTNLC
+408 
-421 RKAEIEARM
+421 
-430 AAHADEIAKDPR
+430 
-442 RENFHR
+442 
-448 SAAGVSPEA
+448 
-457 APFVLRTI
+457 
-465 RAKYGNAENYL
+465 
-476 EKEYGLTPA
+476 
-485 RLMRL
+485 
-490 RRMYLE
+490 

>member
-203 GVSYQLLSN
+203 GVSYQILSN
-212 DAAIAIYDAAIQPF
+212 ETAISIYDAAIQPF

-243 AGGTNFRE
+243 AGGTNFLSAWLMTKNTPAANE
-251 LGGYEADEGKHVKW
+251 EAAKSTKW
-265 GQIWRGIPT
+265 MNYLFPIMSFIFCLNYNAAFAIYWT
-274 CKLTGEADRAKL
+274 LTSVIMIIVN
-286 DALGLRLILDLR
+286 LILNKKFPK
-298 STEEARREPDYV
+298 TEPV
-310 PDGARLVQICGLCAE
+310 KE
-325 DGREISFAPDDIDAL
+325 D
-340 MKGRKE
+340 
-346 TPDGSFFVQT
+346 
-356 MYERMLFG
+356 
-364 NKAFKELFRAL
+364 
-375 EAGETPI
+375 
-382 LFHCSA
+382 
-388 GKDRTGVAAMLILL
+388 
-402 ALGASD
+402 
-408 ETICADYLQTNLC
+408 AD
-421 RKAEIEARM
+421 K
-430 AAHADEIAKDPR
+430 
-442 RENFHR
+442 
-448 SAAGVSPEA
+448 
-457 APFVLRTI
+457 
-465 RAKYGNAENYL
+465 
-476 EKEYGLTPA
+476 
-485 RLMRL
+485 
-490 RRMYLE
+490 

>member
-203 GVSYQLLSN
+203 GVSYQILSN
-212 DAAIAIYDAAIQPF
+212 DAVIAIYDAAIQPF

-233 NNGWFVMSIL
+233 NNGWFIMSIL
-243 AGGTNFRE
+243 AGGTNFLSAWLMTKNTPAANE
-251 LGGYEADEGKHVKW
+251 EAAKSTKW
-265 GQIWRGIPT
+265 MNYLFPVMSFIFCLNYNAAFAIYWT
-274 CKLTGEADRAKL
+274 LTSVIMIIVN
-286 DALGLRLILDLR
+286 LILNKKFPR
-298 STEEARREPDYV
+298 TEPAK
-310 PDGARLVQICGLCAE
+310 E
-325 DGREISFAPDDIDAL
+325 DA
-340 MKGRKE
+340 
-346 TPDGSFFVQT
+346 
-356 MYERMLFG
+356 
-364 NKAFKELFRAL
+364 NK
-375 EAGETPI
+375 
-382 LFHCSA
+382 
-388 GKDRTGVAAMLILL
+388 
-402 ALGASD
+402 
-408 ETICADYLQTNLC
+408 
-421 RKAEIEARM
+421 
-430 AAHADEIAKDPR
+430 
-442 RENFHR
+442 
-448 SAAGVSPEA
+448 
-457 APFVLRTI
+457 
-465 RAKYGNAENYL
+465 
-476 EKEYGLTPA
+476 
-485 RLMRL
+485 
-490 RRMYLE
+490 

>member
-62 MAEVQPEIQ
+62 MAEVQPEIP

-233 NNGWFVMSIL
+233 NNGWFIMSIL
-243 AGGTNFRE
+243 AGGTNFLSAWLMTKNTPAANE
-251 LGGYEADEGKHVKW
+251 EAAKSTKW
-265 GQIWRGIPT
+265 MNYLFPIMSFIFCLNYNAAFAIYWT
-274 CKLTGEADRAKL
+274 LTSVIMIIVN
-286 DALGLRLILDLR
+286 LILNKKFPR
-298 STEEARREPDYV
+298 TEPAK
-310 PDGARLVQICGLCAE
+310 E
-325 DGREISFAPDDIDAL
+325 DA
-340 MKGRKE
+340 
-346 TPDGSFFVQT
+346 
-356 MYERMLFG
+356 
-364 NKAFKELFRAL
+364 NK
-375 EAGETPI
+375 
-382 LFHCSA
+382 
-388 GKDRTGVAAMLILL
+388 
-402 ALGASD
+402 
-408 ETICADYLQTNLC
+408 
-421 RKAEIEARM
+421 
-430 AAHADEIAKDPR
+430 
-442 RENFHR
+442 
-448 SAAGVSPEA
+448 
-457 APFVLRTI
+457 
-465 RAKYGNAENYL
+465 
-476 EKEYGLTPA
+476 
-485 RLMRL
+485 
-490 RRMYLE
+490 

>member
-212 DAAIAIYDAAIQPF
+212 ETAIAIYDAAIQPF

-233 NNGWFVMSIL
+233 NNGWFIMSIL
-243 AGGTNFRE
+243 AGGTNFLSAWLMTKNTPAANE
-251 LGGYEADEGKHVKW
+251 EAAKSTKW
-265 GQIWRGIPT
+265 MNYLFPVMSLIFCLNYNAAFAIYWT
-274 CKLTGEADRAKL
+274 LTSVIMIIVN
-286 DALGLRLILDLR
+286 LILNKKFPR
-298 STEEARREPDYV
+298 TEPAK
-310 PDGARLVQICGLCAE
+310 E
-325 DGREISFAPDDIDAL
+325 D
-340 MKGRKE
+340 
-346 TPDGSFFVQT
+346 
-356 MYERMLFG
+356 
-364 NKAFKELFRAL
+364 
-375 EAGETPI
+375 
-382 LFHCSA
+382 
-388 GKDRTGVAAMLILL
+388 
-402 ALGASD
+402 
-408 ETICADYLQTNLC
+408 AD
-421 RKAEIEARM
+421 K
-430 AAHADEIAKDPR
+430 
-442 RENFHR
+442 
-448 SAAGVSPEA
+448 
-457 APFVLRTI
+457 
-465 RAKYGNAENYL
+465 
-476 EKEYGLTPA
+476 
-485 RLMRL
+485 
-490 RRMYLE
+490 

>member
-177 LLYLQEPGVGEKL
+177 LLYLQEPGVGEKQ

-233 NNGWFVMSIL
+233 NNGWFIMSIL
-243 AGGTNFRE
+243 AGGTNFLSAWLMTKNTPAANE
-251 LGGYEADEGKHVKW
+251 EAAKSTKW
-265 GQIWRGIPT
+265 MNYLFPVMSFIFCLNYNAAFAIYWT
-274 CKLTGEADRAKL
+274 LTSVIMIIVN
-286 DALGLRLILDLR
+286 LILNKKFPR
-298 STEEARREPDYV
+298 TEPAK
-310 PDGARLVQICGLCAE
+310 E
-325 DGREISFAPDDIDAL
+325 D
-340 MKGRKE
+340 
-346 TPDGSFFVQT
+346 
-356 MYERMLFG
+356 
-364 NKAFKELFRAL
+364 
-375 EAGETPI
+375 
-382 LFHCSA
+382 
-388 GKDRTGVAAMLILL
+388 
-402 ALGASD
+402 
-408 ETICADYLQTNLC
+408 AD
-421 RKAEIEARM
+421 K
-430 AAHADEIAKDPR
+430 
-442 RENFHR
+442 
-448 SAAGVSPEA
+448 
-457 APFVLRTI
+457 
-465 RAKYGNAENYL
+465 
-476 EKEYGLTPA
+476 
-485 RLMRL
+485 
-490 RRMYLE
+490 